1 LIIHDL
7 APFSTSRFRRCGAPP
22 KPVFT
27 ASLKEMFLP
36 NLNVSPIPPLDQA
49 QTPIVDAL
57 QQLATHPHARFY
69 APGHGGG
76 RGAPAKLRSL
86 LNSLALA
93 ADLPELPVFDSLLA
107 PTGMIQT
114 AQQLAA
120 ASVGAEQT
128 WFLTNGSTA
137 GIIAA
142 ILATAQEGQPLVVPR
157 NCHRSVVNGLV
168 LSGAMPVYLTP
179 QTDPTLG
186 LWDGLSPALLQRALL
201 EYPDT
206 TAVLVVSPTYEGICA
221 DIPALAAI
229 AHAANLP
236 LIVDQAHGAHLGC
249 HPALPAHAIAQGA
262 DLVIESTHKTQGALS
277 QGAMLHLQGNRVDR
291 DRLTQAIALVQTTSP
306 NALILA
312 SLDAARQQRACQGE
326 QIWGEII
333 AIAAAT
339 RARLAAIPGLTPLG
353 PEGYLPPDI
362 AFDPTRLTLRCDP
375 PFPSGYALDDW
386 LYQQHQICAELPGP
400 NHLTFILG
408 PGSDRQSCDR
418 LCAVL
423 ENAFSSPCAPPAAI
437 VLEGNAGA
445 VGPNTPAV
453 GRLNSRTPGLITA
466 PPFTPRQVFA
476 APRESVPLMA
486 AAHRICAEL
495 VCPYPPGI
503 PVLFPGEILQPTTL
517 THLKQL
523 QQMGSLMTGCQDP
536 DLQNLQVVCL
546 EAVSQRG

>member
-1 LIIHDL
+1 M
-7 APFSTSRFRRCGAPP
+7 SS
-22 KPVFT
+22 
-27 ASLKEMFLP
+27 S
-36 NLNVSPIPPLDQA
+36 NLNVRPSSPLDQT

-57 QQLATHPHARFY
+57 QQLATHSHDRFY

-86 LNSLALA
+86 LNALALA
-93 ADLPELPVFDSLLA
+93 ADIPELPVFDSLLA
-107 PTGMIQT
+107 PTGVIQS
-114 AQQLAA
+114 AQELAA
-120 ASVGAEQT
+120 ASVGAKQT

-142 ILATAQEGQPLVVPR
+142 ILATTQEGQPLIVPR
-157 NCHRSVVNGLV
+157 NCHRSVINGLV
-168 LSGAMPVYLTP
+168 LSGAMPVYLAP
-179 QTDPTLG
+179 QADPTLG
-186 LWDGLSPALLQRALL
+186 LWDGLSPDLLHRALI
-201 EYPDT
+201 EYPGT

-221 DIPALAAI
+221 DISALGAI

-262 DLVIESTHKTQGALS
+262 DLVIESTHKTQGAIS

-291 DRLTQAIALVQTTSP
+291 DRLSQAIALIQTTSP

-312 SLDAARQQRACQGE
+312 SLDAARQQRACRGE
-326 QIWGEII
+326 RIWGEII
-333 AIAAAT
+333 AIAAAVRT
-339 RARLAAIPGLTPLG
+339 RLAAIPGLTPLG

-362 AFDPTRLTLRCDP
+362 SFDPTRLTLRCDP
-375 PFPSGYALDDW
+375 PFPSGYALDNW

-408 PGSDRQSCDR
+408 PGSDRQSSDR
-418 LCAVL
+418 LCTALEQAVL
-423 ENAFSSPCAPPAAI
+423 SPTGSDPALASPVRLPEQFKQNTHTGEI
-437 VLEGNAGA
+437 EH
-445 VGPNTPAV
+445 PNPRA
-453 GRLNSRTPGLITA
+453 SRQPVVEKHKPLRSGLITV

-476 APRESVPLMA
+476 APQESVPFSA
-486 AAHRICAEL
+486 AIHRICAEL

-503 PVLFPGEILQPTTL
+503 PVLFPGEILQPATL

-536 DLQNLQVVCL
+536 NLHHLQVVCL
-546 EAVSQRG
+546 EAVETGV